1 MLTIGI
7 YRGDQRSNAHAA
19 FDGDLRQTVPEL
31 FFKADAGL
39 VAFNSN
45 RALRRALRGEPVI
58 ASNGGA
64 DRPRKHR
71 HGRAPSDTRRSR
83 LERGFRVSAFRRRLG
98 EAGYVEH
105 RNVGTDYRWAE
116 GQVDQLP
123 AFARE
128 LVRAQV
134 AGDESDSYLKASLRR
149 TYRYRDLRP

>member
-1 MLTIGI
+1 MTLIVIERFVVRFGESRSLPLT
-7 YRGDQRSNAHAA
+7 AA
-19 FDGDLRQTVPEL
+19 LTARESIVMD
-31 FFKADAGL
+31 
-39 VAFNSN
+39 
-45 RALRRALRGEPVI
+45 EP
-58 ASNGGA
+58 
-64 DRPRKHR
+64 
-71 HGRAPSDTRRSR
+71 PSDTRRSR